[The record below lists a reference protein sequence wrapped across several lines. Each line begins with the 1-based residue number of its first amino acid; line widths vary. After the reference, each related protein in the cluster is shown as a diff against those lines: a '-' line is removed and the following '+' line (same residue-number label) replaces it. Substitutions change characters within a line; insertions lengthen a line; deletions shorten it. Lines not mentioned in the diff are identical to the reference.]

1 MFNFSGSIFYMS
13 ANMHLGPTLALV
25 LHFNGRKPS
34 TIKKESGDLNPHP
47 LLLENCDTVN
57 CDAQADWRCLA
68 RYISVLR

>member
-47 LLLENCDTVN
+47 LLLENCE
-57 CDAQADWRCLA
+57 L
-68 RYISVLR
+68 